1 MKILDNIKL
10 IFEGMIDT
18 IEDGKASSVRYF
30 DNWTAHVKNTVP
42 PEKLLIFDSKHG
54 WEPLCS
60 FLGVPI
66 PDEPYPRA
74 NDSNVKQKQY
84 KRGKYLSFLVV
95 IIFPVLLSFF
105 LFRKYGCEEISI
117 ECLNQMYY

>member
-1 MKILDNIKL
+1 MAYEIIDNIKL
-10 IFEGMIDT
+10 TFKGMIDA
-18 IEDGKASSVRYF
+18 IEDGKEPSVRYF
-30 DNWTAHVKNTVP
+30 NNWTAHVKNTVP

-74 NDSNVKQKQY
+74 NDSNVKQMQY
-84 KRGKYLSFLVV
+84 TRGKYLAFLVV
-95 IIFPVLLSFF
+95 IIFPVLLSLF
-105 LFRKYGCEEISI
+105 LFSKIW
-117 ECLNQMYY
+117 M

>member
-18 IEDGKASSVRYF
+18 IEDGKTSSVRYF
-30 DNWTAHVKNTVP
+30 NNWTAHVKNTVP
-42 PEKLLIFDSKHG
+42 PEKLLIFDSKEG

-60 FLGVPI
+60 FLDVPI

-74 NDSNVKQKQY
+74 NDSNVKQMQY
-84 KRGKYLSFLVV
+84 TRGKYLAFLVV
-95 IIFPVLLSFF
+95 IVFPVLLSFSY
-105 LFRKYGCEEISI
+105 LAKYGCEEKCI
-117 ECLNQMYY
+117 EYFYPMHY